1 MGSRYCKSFRKLELP
16 VTPKMSLS
24 FVPLAV
30 SRQIAHGGMQELNDR
45 SVRGPVLEFS

>member
-30 SRQIAHGGMQELNDR
+30 SFRKLGY
-45 SVRGPVLEFS
+45 PVSFRKLAE